1 MTKQKEVLTKILE
14 NTFNQY
20 DWNYTSFPEDLK
32 LVCTEKEFNKVKNKY
47 YVTEII
53 TN

>member
-20 DWNYTSFPEDLK
+20 DWNYSNFTEDLK
-32 LVCTEKEFNKVKNKY
+32 SLISEKEFNKVKNKY
-47 YVTEII
+47 HMQEHCI
-53 TN
+53 